1 MVSHLCHRTEAQA
14 LLFVGTGHTYHG
26 LAMGAPVPFSH
37 RCFLAGTQHGHRVRI
52 CPGKI
57 VQSQGWVLGVP
68 IPGAGLLGPCVHP
81 GLGPWGGTVTQGP
94 AVHPVP
100 AISSGPRVLS
110 GTGMDSSGCLWSVSA
125 PHTVPLILCWGR
137 PWGASDI
144 RVCAPIL
151 PSLLVRGARD
161 WVLSL

>member
-81 GLGPWGGTVTQGP
+81 GLGPWGGTVTQVP

-110 GTGMDSSGCLWSVSA
+110 GTGMDSSGYLWSMSA